1 MKYTILGCG
10 AAGTLL
16 CLELL
21 QRGVEPSSLQIID
34 PYFDGGALLRSWAA
48 IYSNT
53 TCQQIL
59 DTFQEYTALQGLVKI
74 LAEKY
79 APTDR
84 IVLADLGHFLQKSLQ
99 TLPDDIHRVQTT
111 CTCIV
116 KTPIGWKLECKSTTL
131 TSDVVF
137 VCQGGQQK
145 HFDVGK
151 PNIPLEVALD
161 STRLARYVQPGQR
174 VVIFGLA
181 HSGTLVVKSL
191 LQLRCS
197 ISAVYKGPTPFRF
210 ARDGHYDGIKEESA
224 EFATEIL
231 QACPPQLELIS
242 YSDFPKMIKAVQRAT
257 WIIPTIGFE
266 ASPIEIRS
274 QEGQLCSYTSYSPET
289 AQLQENLYGFGLAYP
304 GVTTLEDGIHKDVS
318 LPSFKAQIQ
327 RCLPAILSKIRN
339 GLPLDGA
346 EQNNQ

>member
-16 CLELL
+16 CFELL
-21 QRGVEPSSLQIID
+21 QKGVEPSAIQIID
-34 PYFDGGALLRSWAA
+34 PHFDGGALLRTWGA

-59 DTFQEYTALQGLVKI
+59 DTFQDYTALQGLVKM

-79 APTDR
+79 NPTDR
-84 IVLADLGHFLQKSLQ
+84 IVLSDLGQFLQKSIQYLPEDIRIIQDTCKCLEQ
-99 TLPDDIHRVQTT
+99 TAS
-111 CTCIV
+111 
-116 KTPIGWKLECKSTTL
+116 GWKLHCKSTTV
-131 TSDVVF
+131 TSDLVF

-145 HFDVGK
+145 SFDVGK

-161 STRLARYVQPGQR
+161 PSRLARYIQPGQR
-174 VVIFGLA
+174 VVVFGLA
-181 HSGTLVVKSL
+181 HSGTLVIKSL

-197 ISAVYKGPTPFRF
+197 ICAVYKGKTPFQF

-231 QACPPQLELIS
+231 QTCPPQLELIS
-242 YSDFPKMIKAVQRAT
+242 STDFPTLVKAVQRAH
-257 WIIPTIGFE
+257 WIVPTIGFE

-274 QEGQLCSYTSYSPET
+274 QDGQIYSYSSYSPET
-289 AQLQENLYGFGLAYP
+289 AQLQEKLYGFGLAYP

-327 RCLPAILSKIRN
+327 RCLPEILSKIRN